1 MRERKEQERTWDETD
16 KKESTVALKV
26 PQGQSN
32 GEEKQ
37 QHASPS
43 TWCLEKNEREASRE
57 EWGEGFRR
65 GHAR

>member
-1 MRERKEQERTWDETD
+1 MRERKEQERTWDEAD

-32 GEEKQ
+32 REKTKPD
-37 QHASPS
+37 ASPS
-43 TWCLEKNEREASRE
+43 TWCLERNERQASRE

-65 GHAR
+65 GRAR